1 MALTDKQRAGI
12 KGEITGAIITIVV
25 LSAGIAFIPTSLT
38 PDSTVGERLA
48 FTLKAD
54 ILVIVWLARCIGMI
68 GRHRFH
74 TPEDIDGAGLTTG
87 TPQAKV
93 LQATLQNTLEQA
105 VLAIVVHLIWAVVMP
120 VSWISGVL
128 AGAGLFF
135 VGRLLFIRRYEGGG
149 PSRALGFALTFYPSI
164 VMLLITIIMIVVRLV
179 T

>member
-1 MALTDKQRAGI
+1 MALTDKQRGVI
-12 KGEITGAIITIVV
+12 KGVITGAIITIVV
-25 LSAGIAFIPTSLT
+25 LSAGIAFIPTLLT

-54 ILVIVWLARCIGMI
+54 ILVIVWLVRCIGMV
-68 GRHRFH
+68 GQHRFH

-120 VSWISGVL
+120 VSWISGFWQEQGYSSL
-128 AGAGLFF
+128 AACCSSVVMKAVGLH
-135 VGRLLFIRRYEGGG
+135 VHWGSRSRSTRR
-149 PSRALGFALTFYPSI
+149 SLCC
-164 VMLLITIIMIVVRLV
+164 
-179 T
+179 